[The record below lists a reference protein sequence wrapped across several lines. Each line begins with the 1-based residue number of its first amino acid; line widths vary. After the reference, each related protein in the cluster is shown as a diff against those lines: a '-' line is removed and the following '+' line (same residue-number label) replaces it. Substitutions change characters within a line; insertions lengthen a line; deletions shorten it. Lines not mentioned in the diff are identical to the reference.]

1 MSAEARGSL
10 YLDASALVKLVL
22 PEAESEAL
30 VAALAGGYELI
41 TSTVGAIETRRA
53 VLTAGDDES
62 LAEEAEE
69 VLRAV
74 TLVGITEP
82 IRHTAG
88 TLRPALLRTLDAIH
102 LATAL
107 SFGAELEAF
116 VAYDRR
122 LAGAA
127 LAAGLDVRA
136 PGAAP

>member
-1 MSAEARGSL
+1 MSAEERGAL

-22 PEAESEAL
+22 PEAESAAL
-30 VAALAGGYELI
+30 VAALASGLELI

-53 VLTAGDDES
+53 LLAAGDDGE
-62 LAEEAEE
+62 LADAAEE
-69 VLRAV
+69 VLGAV

-82 IRHTAG
+82 IRRAAG
-88 TLRPALLRTLDAIH
+88 TLRPAALRTLDAIH

-107 SFGAELEAF
+107 SFGSELEAF

-122 LAGAA
+122 LAEAA

-136 PGAAP
+136 PDAAA

>member
-1 MSAEARGSL
+1 MSAETRRAL

-22 PEAESEAL
+22 PEAESAAL
-30 VAALAGGYELI
+30 VASLADGPELI

-53 VLTAGDDES
+53 LLAAGDDEE
-62 LAEEAEE
+62 LADAAEE
-69 VLRAV
+69 VLGAV

-82 IRHTAG
+82 IRRTAG
-88 TLRPALLRTLDAIH
+88 TLRPAGLRTLDAIH

-122 LAGAA
+122 LAAA
-127 LAAGLDVRA
+127 AVVAGLEVRA
-136 PGAAP
+136 PGTAA

>member
-1 MSAEARGSL
+1 MSAETRRAL

-22 PEAESEAL
+22 PEAESAAL
-30 VAALAGGYELI
+30 VASLADGPELI

-53 VLTAGDDES
+53 LLAAGDDQE
-62 LAEEAEE
+62 LADAAEE
-69 VLRAV
+69 VLGSV

-82 IRHTAG
+82 IRRTAG
-88 TLRPALLRTLDAIH
+88 TLRPAGLRTFDAIH

-122 LAGAA
+122 LAEAA
-127 LAAGLDVRA
+127 VVAGLEVRA
-136 PGAAP
+136 PGTAA

>member
-1 MSAEARGSL
+1 MSAEARGVL

-30 VAALAGGYELI
+30 AATLAGGAGLI

-53 VLTAGDDES
+53 LLAAGSDEE
-62 LAEEAEE
+62 LAEEAEQ
-69 VLRAV
+69 VLAAV

-82 IRHTAG
+82 IRQAAG

-116 VAYDRR
+116 VVYDRR
-122 LAGAA
+122 LAQAA
-127 LAAGLDVRA
+127 LAAGLEVRA
-136 PGAAP
+136 PGAAS

>member
-1 MSAEARGSL
+1 MNAEARGAL

-30 VAALAGGYELI
+30 LAFLAGGPELI

-53 VLTAGDDES
+53 LLVAGGDED
-62 LAEEAEE
+62 LAEEAEK
-69 VLRAV
+69 VLTTV

-82 IRHTAG
+82 IRHAAG
-88 TLRPALLRTLDAIH
+88 ALRPALLRTLDAIH

-122 LAGAA
+122 LAEAA